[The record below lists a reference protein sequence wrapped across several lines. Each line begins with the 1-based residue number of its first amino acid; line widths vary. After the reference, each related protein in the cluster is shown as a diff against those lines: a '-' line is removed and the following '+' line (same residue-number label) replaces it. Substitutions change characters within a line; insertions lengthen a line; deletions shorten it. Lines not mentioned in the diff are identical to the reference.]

1 MAERIVIFGG
11 TFDPVHVGHLVVARY
26 VAERLEAP
34 RVTLMPAS
42 RPPHK
47 TVAGSASQE
56 HRLAMLRLAV
66 AGDPLFEVS
75 TLELD
80 RPGPSYTFDT
90 LTQLRQLHGPAVELV
105 WVVGMDMLRD
115 LPGWYRSAEVVELA
129 RVVTAARPPA
139 PDDWPQRVER
149 LRQRFGDAR
158 AAQLT
163 SDVLDTPLIDI
174 SSTDIRRRV
183 GAGHSIRYLTPP
195 GVVEYIERQ
204 GLYRA
209 GPWDPSGSAPPA

>member
-1 MAERIVIFGG
+1 MGERIVIFGG
-11 TFDPVHVGHLVVARY
+11 TFDPVHVGHLVVARH
-26 VAERLEAP
+26 VAERLAAR
-34 RVTLMPAS
+34 RVTLMPAAV
-42 RPPHK
+42 PPHK
-47 TVAGSASQE
+47 AAAGSATGE

-66 AGDPLFEVS
+66 EGDALFEVS

-90 LTQLRQLHGPAVELV
+90 LTQLRGLHGPDAELV

-115 LPGWYRSAEVVELA
+115 LPGWHRSAEVVELA
-129 RVVTAARPPA
+129 RIVTAARPPA
-139 PDDWPQRVER
+139 PDDWPQWGGR

-183 GAGHSIRYLTPP
+183 REGRSIRYLTPP

-209 GPWDPSGSAPPA
+209 SASGSAPRA